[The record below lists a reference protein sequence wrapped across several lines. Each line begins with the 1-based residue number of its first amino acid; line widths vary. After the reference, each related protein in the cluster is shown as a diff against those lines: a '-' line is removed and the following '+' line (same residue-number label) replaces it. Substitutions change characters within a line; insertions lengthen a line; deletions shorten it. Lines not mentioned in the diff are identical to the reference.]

1 MKNAQISTFIAVAFM
16 AATAWS
22 QATSKTPVVSIFA
35 APDAVSPA
43 GISYRTYATGISSK
57 GDVFGYY
64 LDFDEA
70 ALHGFIRTLDGTFT
84 KVNVFP
90 YPLRNEGTIL
100 EGINSQ
106 GEAVGYYIRRNRDH
120 GDGAVYHGLIRSP
133 QGVITT
139 IDLPGAG
146 TGDEQ
151 GTFLEDINNSGTIL
165 GGYIDSFGERHF
177 VLLSKKGEVTK
188 FEVPGSSG
196 TRAYYV
202 INSIGADKLNSA
214 GEASGTYRDSDDVRH
229 GWVRSKQGM
238 VTVFDAPGAGSAAG
252 QGTWAS
258 GINEEGAI
266 SGATIDENNLL
277 HGMIRDRH
285 GNFTVFDAPGANGG
299 GTFVVCLNASNTAV
313 GYYWNSTGNTYGFV
327 RSADG
332 TFTKLDLFGPGTG
345 RLHVTNITGINN
357 QGWLTG
363 WFSDQYY
370 GDKSFVIIP

>member
-106 GEAVGYYIRRNRDH
+106 GEAVGYFIRINFDLNGYI
-120 GDGAVYHGLIRSP
+120 YHGFIRSP

-146 TGDEQ
+146 TGVGQ
-151 GTFLEDINNSGTIL
+151 GTVLEAINDSGTIL
-165 GGYIDSFGERHF
+165 GGYMDSFGEWHF
-177 VLLSKKGEVTK
+177 VLLNKKGEVTN
-188 FEVPGSSG
+188 FEVPGRG
-196 TRAYYV
+196 
-202 INSIGADKLNSA
+202 GAEAFSALNNA
-214 GEASGTYRDSDDVRH
+214 GEATGTYLDSDGVSH
-229 GWVRSKQGM
+229 GWIRSKQGM
-238 VTVFDAPGAGSAAG
+238 VTVFDAPGAGTVAR
-252 QGTWAS
+252 QGTWAN

-266 SGATIDENNLL
+266 SGSTVDENNVQ

-299 GTFVVCLNASNTAV
+299 GTFAVCLNASNTAV
-313 GYYWNSTGNTYGFV
+313 GSYWDSTGNTYGFA
-327 RSADG
+327 RAADG
-332 TFTKLDLFGPGTG
+332 TFTKFDLFGPGSYG
-345 RLHVTNITGINN
+345 RHSTNITGINN
-357 QGWLTG
+357 QRWLSGWYRDG
-363 WFSDQYY
+363 G
-370 GDKSFVIIP
+370 GDRSFVIIP